1 MQDIF
6 IKITKLLFNSWMLD
20 IIHACLLIFDLFV
33 RDVKLLFDVFVVL
46 GSCSFQN
53 ITNPGLRTL
62 YVFDVWTNNDVNL
75 YTNILRYLEGHC
87 NGVGSSWPSYINY
100 L

>member
-1 MQDIF
+1 MHDIF
-6 IKITKLLFNSWMLD
+6 IKITKFLFNSWMLD
-20 IIHACLLIFDLFV
+20 MIHACLLIFDLFV
-33 RDVKLLFDVFVVL
+33 REVKLLFDIFVVL

-75 YTNILRYLEGHC
+75 YTLLTFYVILRGTAMVC
-87 NGVGSSWPSYINY
+87 VQVG
-100 L
+100 LLT